1 LAWKTIKVVGDSQG
15 LTGLVSPRACLR
27 QAFTVGWIHDEE
39 LWLEMLDARNRMS
52 HTYKYQDA
60 MEIYTRLPSFLPGL
74 EGLRNALLT
83 V

>member
-1 LAWKTIKVVGDSQG
+1 MENDQSRGGI
-15 LTGLVSPRACLR
+15 PRADRTRLS
-27 QAFTVGWIHDEE
+27 ASVSESGFTMGWIHDEE

-60 MEIYTRLPSFLPGL
+60 MEIYNRLSAFLPEL
-74 EGLRNALLT
+74 ESLRNALLA